1 MVKVIRAE
9 YDGLREVAKVF
20 AHHADL
26 SVALT
31 FQVEGLVDQLQ
42 SGAWRGVGAEGFY
55 AEMGELILP
64 AMRKLEDALQFA
76 RDSTLK
82 IIEIMQAAEAE
93 AAALFRG
100 LPGGEISHP
109 QQDDE
114 ERRKQVLKEVL
125 DLLTLLAEIASD
137 DIHGEKRSPEAAAA
151 AAISLLSE
159 RFPDLSRLESL
170 TLAELMALLEDLRRQ
185 AGLLSQLH
193 SAYVLSGKHGWYSG
207 WEWAGMP
214 LEQLQALFDRTN
226 PSTQYWDWLF
236 DALNVSLWMFP
247 SSRSLDKDDWRHPFA
262 TVFHATWDQ
271 FLEQLTPTEQIA
283 FLIGLQ
289 QMIHDDPE
297 HYGRFVVGEV
307 PQLGIPSVM
316 NLLAQLK
323 QAAEQMREKMEQDE
337 VLADELR
344 RNKVI
349 ADTSPDDLAQL
360 FYIFR
365 FTFYSPK
372 GSGGGGGR
380 STSGKGKK
388 PDIQQ
393 VNAIAQEFGM
403 DGPQRE
409 RFGRYVEDMKEVG
422 ERGTKNDRGDFTY
435 QELRGLAEEFLDTF
449 YPDARR

>member
-1 MVKVIRAE
+1 MVKVIRAQ
-9 YDGLREVAKVF
+9 YDGLREVARVF

-31 FQVEGLVDQLQ
+31 FQVEGLIDQLQ
-42 SGAWRGVGAEGFY
+42 GGAWRGVGAEGFY
-55 AEMGELILP
+55 AEMGEVILP

-170 TLAELMALLEDLRRQ
+170 TLAELMALLEDLKRQ
-185 AGLLSQLH
+185 AELLLLLH
-193 SAYVLSGKHGWYSG
+193 TAVSLSGRPGDLPG
-207 WEWAGMP
+207 WEWAGLP
-214 LEQLQALFDRTN
+214 FEALQRLLDLSQAHLTN
-226 PSTQYWDWLF
+226 SPWGDWLL
-236 DALNVSLWMFP
+236 DAFNAPLWMFP
-247 SSRSLDKDDWRHPFA
+247 SGHSFDKDDWQYPLAAAYHTA
-262 TVFHATWDQ
+262 LDQ
-271 FLEQLTPTEQIA
+271 LLEHFTPAEQIA

-297 HYGRFVVGEV
+297 HYRYSFCDESAG
-307 PQLGIPSVM
+307 
-316 NLLAQLK
+316 
-323 QAAEQMREKMEQDE
+323 AA
-337 VLADELR
+337 
-344 RNKVI
+344 
-349 ADTSPDDLAQL
+349 
-360 FYIFR
+360 
-365 FTFYSPK
+365 
-372 GSGGGGGR
+372 
-380 STSGKGKK
+380 
-388 PDIQQ
+388 
-393 VNAIAQEFGM
+393 
-403 DGPQRE
+403 
-409 RFGRYVEDMKEVG
+409 
-422 ERGTKNDRGDFTY
+422 
-435 QELRGLAEEFLDTF
+435 
-449 YPDARR
+449 

>member
-1 MVKVIRAE
+1 
-9 YDGLREVAKVF
+9 
-20 AHHADL
+20 
-26 SVALT
+26 
-31 FQVEGLVDQLQ
+31 
-42 SGAWRGVGAEGFY
+42 
-55 AEMGELILP
+55 
-64 AMRKLEDALQFA
+64 

-82 IIEIMQAAEAE
+82 IIEIMQAAEE
-93 AAALFRG
+93 DAAALFRG
-100 LPGGEISHP
+100 LPSGEISHP
-109 QQDDE
+109 QQDDD
-114 ERRKQVLKEVL
+114 ERRRQALKEVL
-125 DLLTLLAEIASD
+125 DLLTLLAGIASD
-137 DIHGEKRSPEAAAA
+137 DEFGDQRNPEALAAD
-151 AAISLLSE
+151 AISLLSK

-185 AGLLSQLH
+185 AELLSLLH
-193 SAYVLSGKHGWYSG
+193 SAYVLSGKRGRYSG
-207 WEWAGMP
+207 WEWAGVP
-214 LEQLQALFDRTN
+214 FEALERLFDRTN
-226 PSTQYWDWLF
+226 PDAQYWDWLS
-236 DALNVSLWMFP
+236 DALNASLWMFP
-247 SSRSLDKDDWRHPFA
+247 SGRSLDKDDWRHPFA
-262 TVFHATWDQ
+262 TFFHAALAQ
-271 FLEQLTPTEQIA
+271 FQEQFTPAEQIA

-297 HYGRFVVGEV
+297 HCGRFVVGEV

-323 QAAEQMREKMEQDE
+323 QAAEQMREKVEQDE
-337 VLADELR
+337 ILADELR

-349 ADTSPDDLAQL
+349 ADTSPDDLGQL
-360 FYIFR
+360 LALFHL
-365 FTFYSPK
+365 TFYSPK

-435 QELRGLAEEFLDTF
+435 QELRGLAEDFLDTF